1 MRKLAYYIRKN
12 DGKAVNWNRSKQR
25 QNSAIKTKMVNK
37 LKIQM
42 NKIQLEQIANRVG
55 SYFPK
60 DGHSAPK
67 TELKV

>member
-1 MRKLAYYIRKN
+1 M
-12 DGKAVNWNRSKQR
+12 NWNRSKQMS
-25 QNSAIKTKMVNK
+25 NAAIKTKMVNK

-42 NKIQLEQIANRVG
+42 DKRQLEQIANRVG

-60 DGHSAPK
+60 GGQSAPK